1 MSLVYL
7 IRWEKC
13 LDDLLNAYNTHILNV
28 GSDGI
33 LISTD
38 NDKDLVIRAINEG
51 CTAYARHY
59 RFRVIKMG
67 KIDNVSDAIRPFDLW
82 VENDLLNVVVNPL
95 RLSTLDIARILYKL
109 DFELEL
115 VSEDDVEFT
124 E

>member
-7 IRWEKC
+7 IKWEKC
-13 LDDLLNAYNTHILNV
+13 LDSLLNAYNMHILNI

-38 NDKDLVIRAINEG
+38 NDRDLVIKAIDEG
-51 CTAYARHY
+51 CTAYARYY
-59 RFRVIKMG
+59 RFRMIKRG
-67 KIDNVSDAIRPFDLW
+67 KIDNVLDVIKPFDLW
-82 VENDLLNVVVNPL
+82 IENDLLNVVVNPL

-115 VSEDDVEFT
+115 VNEEDVEFT
-124 E
+124 K